1 MPVVQ
6 IDSVRLP
13 EDLHLS
19 RVAYRAIFV
28 FGGAYLRLLKKDC
41 VGADMPGWN
50 SNLLDIDTFRGQAAE
65 DVGLVELE
73 LALSSAHLLGD
84 RTDQVLLEASTVA
97 AIDAERVGAADTLQP
112 AIAEFA
118 GVITDVAA
126 SKRFLDVCT
135 GRLSDTVLL
144 ARVGEARGAPRV
156 RLIVR
161 CDHGLRG
168 RHRCLRA
175 QP

>member
-1 MPVVQ
+1 MPAVQ

-28 FGGAYLRLLKKDC
+28 FGGTYLRLLKKDC

-50 SNLLDIDTFRGQAAE
+50 SNLLDIDTLRGQAAE

-97 AIDAERVGAADTLQP
+97 AIYAERV
-112 AIAEFA
+112 
-118 GVITDVAA
+118 
-126 SKRFLDVCT
+126 
-135 GRLSDTVLL
+135 
-144 ARVGEARGAPRV
+144 
-156 RLIVR
+156 
-161 CDHGLRG
+161 
-168 RHRCLRA
+168 
-175 QP
+175 